1 MNSRRA
7 TIVRTIA
14 ATLLACG
21 AAGALGGWVVLK
33 SGWYNIGATR
43 QHWQPIYSVLEQ
55 GMHASVRTHASEVR
69 VPAPLAVGAARAQL
83 VAGAGLY
90 RQHCAQCHGA
100 PGVAQ
105 QTIGQS
111 MQPVPG
117 PLVDAAKRWRTNE
130 LYWITRHGIKMS
142 GMPAWG
148 HHLDEAQLWAVVAFL
163 GQLPTVSTRDYVQ
176 LSNAAAPLSDKIQA
190 TQGRAFSAASSIERG
205 KLALTQFACQ
215 ACHMIPGITGSQ
227 VYVGPPLDKLAQ
239 RRYLAGRLPNTG
251 AHLQQW
257 IRDPQAVKPH
267 TAMPNLGVGAGD
279 ARDMAAYLLSLD

>member
-1 MNSRRA
+1 MTSRRA

-14 ATLLACG
+14 ATLLLCG
-21 AAGALGGWVVLK
+21 ATGALVGVFVLK
-33 SGWYNIGATR
+33 SGWYNIGATK
-43 QHWQPIYSVLEQ
+43 QHWQPVYSVLEQ
-55 GMHASVRTHASEVR
+55 GMHESVRHHAGEVK
-69 VPAPLAVGAARAQL
+69 VPEPLAGEAARAQV

-105 QTIGQS
+105 EAIGQS
-111 MQPVPG
+111 MQPIPG
-117 PLVDAAKRWRTNE
+117 PLVDAARRWHKNE

-148 HHLDEAQLWAVVAFL
+148 HHLDEEQLWAVVAFL
-163 GQLPTVSTRDYVQ
+163 GQMPTISAQDYAQ
-176 LSNAAAPLSDKIQA
+176 LAQEPAPLNQQPQTTKKRAPNPA
-190 TQGRAFSAASSIERG
+190 TSIERG
-205 KLALTQFACQ
+205 KVALTQFACR
-215 ACHMIPGITGSQ
+215 ACHMIPGITGSE
-227 VYVGPPLDKLAQ
+227 VFVGPPLDKLAQ
-239 RRYLAGRLPNTG
+239 RRYLAGRLANTE

-267 TAMPNLGVGAGD
+267 TAMPNLGVGADD

>member
-1 MNSRRA
+1 MPTRRA

-14 ATLLACG
+14 ATLLVCG
-21 AAGALGGWVVLK
+21 AAGALAGVFVLK
-33 SGWYNIGATR
+33 SGWYNIGATK
-43 QHWQPIYSVLEQ
+43 QHWQPVYSVLEQ
-55 GMHASVRTHASEVR
+55 GMHESVRHHAGEVK
-69 VPAPLAVGAARAQL
+69 VPEPLAAGAAKAQL

-105 QTIGQS
+105 EAIGQS
-111 MQPVPG
+111 MQPIPG
-117 PLVDAAKRWRTNE
+117 PLVDAARRWRKNE

-148 HHLDEAQLWAVVAFL
+148 HHLDEEQLWAVVAFL
-163 GQLPTVSTRDYVQ
+163 GQLPAMSTQDYAKLATVS
-176 LSNAAAPLSDKIQA
+176 APLNDKPQ
-190 TQGRAFSAASSIERG
+190 TTHGRAPNPSTSIERG
-205 KLALTQFACQ
+205 KVALTQFACQ
-215 ACHMIPGITGSQ
+215 ACHMIPGITGSE

-239 RRYLAGRLPNTG
+239 RRYLAGRLANTD

-257 IRDPQAVKPH
+257 IRDPQSVKPQ
-267 TAMPNLGVGAGD
+267 TAMPKLGVGADD

>member
-1 MNSRRA
+1 MSSRRA
-7 TIVRTIA
+7 TVIRTIA

-21 AAGALGGWVVLK
+21 TLGALAGVFVLK
-33 SGWYNIGATR
+33 SGWYNIGATK
-43 QHWQPIYSVLEQ
+43 QHWQPVYSVLEQ
-55 GMHASVRTHASEVR
+55 GMHESVRHHAGEVK
-69 VPAPLAVGAARAQL
+69 VPEPLAGEAARAQV

-100 PGVAQ
+100 PGMAQ
-105 QTIGQS
+105 EAIGQS
-111 MQPVPG
+111 MQPIPG
-117 PLVDAAKRWRTNE
+117 PLVDAARRWHRNE

-148 HHLDEAQLWAVVAFL
+148 HHLDEAQLWSVVAFL
-163 GQLPTVSTRDYVQ
+163 GQLPTMSAQDYAT
-176 LSNAAAPLSDKIQA
+176 LATAAAPLNDKPQSTNKRAPNRA
-190 TQGRAFSAASSIERG
+190 TSIERG
-205 KLALTQFACQ
+205 KVALTQFACQ
-215 ACHMIPGITGSQ
+215 ACHMIPGITGSR

-239 RRYLAGRLPNTG
+239 RRYLAGRLANTD

-267 TAMPNLGVGAGD
+267 TAMPKLGVGADD

>member
-1 MNSRRA
+1 MPSRRA
-7 TIVRTIA
+7 TIVRTVA
-14 ATLLACG
+14 ATLLVCAG
-21 AAGALGGWVVLK
+21 AGALGGWIVLK

-43 QHWQPIYSVLEQ
+43 QHWQPVYTLLEQ
-55 GMHASVRTHASEVR
+55 GMHESVRHHAREVV
-69 VPAPLAVGAARAQL
+69 VPEALAGGAARAQL

-105 QTIGQS
+105 EAIGQS
-111 MQPVPG
+111 MQPIPG
-117 PLVDAAKRWRTNE
+117 PLVDAARRWRKNE

-148 HHLDEAQLWAVVAFL
+148 HHLDEEQLWAVVAFL
-163 GQLPTVSTRDYVQ
+163 GQLPTVSAQAYAQ
-176 LSNAAAPLSDKIQA
+176 LAIESAPLNDQPQTTSKRAPNPA
-190 TQGRAFSAASSIERG
+190 TSIERG
-205 KLALTQFACQ
+205 KVALTQFACR
-215 ACHMIPGITGSQ
+215 ACHMIPGITGSE
-227 VYVGPPLDKLAQ
+227 VFVGPPLDKLAQ
-239 RRYLAGRLPNTG
+239 RRYLAGRLANTE

-267 TAMPNLGVGAGD
+267 TAMPNLGVGADD

>member
-7 TIVRTIA
+7 TVVRTIA

-21 AAGALGGWVVLK
+21 AAGALAGVFVLK
-33 SGWYNIGATR
+33 SGWYDIGATS
-43 QHWQPIYSVLEQ
+43 QHWQPVYSVLEQ
-55 GMHASVRTHASEVR
+55 GMHESVRHHASEVR
-69 VPAPLAVGAARAQL
+69 VPEALAGGAGKAQV

-105 QTIGQS
+105 APIGQS

-117 PLVDAAKRWRTNE
+117 PLVDAARRWHKSE

-148 HHLDEAQLWAVVAFL
+148 HHLDEEQLWAVVAFL
-163 GQLPTVSTRDYVQ
+163 GQLPNVSAQQYAQ
-176 LSNAAAPLSDKIQA
+176 LAQESAPLDHQPQTTRKRAPNPA
-190 TQGRAFSAASSIERG
+190 TSIERG
-205 KLALTQFACQ
+205 KVALTQFACR
-215 ACHMIPGITGSQ
+215 ACHMIPGITGSE
-227 VYVGPPLDKLAQ
+227 VFVGPPLDKLAQ
-239 RRYLAGRLPNTG
+239 RRYLAGRLANTD

-257 IRDPQAVKPH
+257 IRDPHAVKPY
-267 TAMPNLGVGAGD
+267 TAMPNLGVGADD

>member
-1 MNSRRA
+1 MSSRRA
-7 TIVRTIA
+7 TVIRTIA

-21 AAGALGGWVVLK
+21 TLGALAGVFVLK
-33 SGWYNIGATR
+33 SGWYNIGATKQHR
-43 QHWQPIYSVLEQ
+43 QPVYSVLEQ
-55 GMHASVRTHASEVR
+55 GMHESVRHHAGEVK
-69 VPAPLAVGAARAQL
+69 VPQPLAGEAARVQV

-105 QTIGQS
+105 DAIGQS
-111 MQPVPG
+111 MQPIPG
-117 PLVDAAKRWRTNE
+117 PLVDAAKRWHRNE

-148 HHLDEAQLWAVVAFL
+148 HHLDEAQLWSVVAFL
-163 GQLPTVSTRDYVQ
+163 GQLPTMSAQDYAQ
-176 LSNAAAPLSDKIQA
+176 LAAASAPLNEQPQTTRNRAPDPA
-190 TQGRAFSAASSIERG
+190 TSIERG
-205 KLALTQFACQ
+205 KVALTQFACQ
-215 ACHMIPGITGSQ
+215 ACHMIPGITGSR

-239 RRYLAGRLPNTG
+239 RRYLAGRLANTD

-267 TAMPNLGVGAGD
+267 TAMPKLGVGADD

>member
-1 MNSRRA
+1 MTTRRA
-7 TIVRTIA
+7 TIVRTVA
-14 ATLLACG
+14 ATLLVCG
-21 AAGALGGWVVLK
+21 VLGALGGVFVLK

-43 QHWQPIYSVLEQ
+43 QHWQPAYTLLEQ
-55 GMHASVRTHASEVR
+55 GMHESVRHHAREVV
-69 VPAPLAVGAARAQL
+69 VPEALAGGAARAQL

-105 QTIGQS
+105 DAIGQS
-111 MQPVPG
+111 MQPIPG
-117 PLVDAAKRWRTNE
+117 PLVDAARRWHKNE

-148 HHLDEAQLWAVVAFL
+148 HHLDEEQLWAVVAFL
-163 GQLPTVSTRDYVQ
+163 GQLPTVSAQAYAQ
-176 LSNAAAPLSDKIQA
+176 LAIESAPLNDQPQTTSKRAPNPA
-190 TQGRAFSAASSIERG
+190 TSIERG
-205 KLALTQFACQ
+205 KVALTQFACR
-215 ACHMIPGITGSQ
+215 ACHMIPGITGSE
-227 VYVGPPLDKLAQ
+227 VFVGPPLDKLAQ
-239 RRYLAGRLPNTG
+239 RRYLAGRLANTE

-267 TAMPNLGVGAGD
+267 TAMPNLGVGADD